1 MNERS
6 IAVRSVY
13 HATALPVFAEKA
25 KHPIPFGNNVFGKVQ
40 IEQSLSKNIAENWLA
55 AMDGV
60 ETIDRNHLESIA
72 EALKKWSLGKGAKH
86 YTHWFQPLTGRGAE
100 KHNSFLA
107 LKQDLGGAIEQFD
120 AKMLLQGETDA
131 SSLPNGG
138 LCKTAAGRGY
148 TIWDPT
154 TPVFLWEDIDGLTL
168 CIPAL
173 FISYKGEALD
183 CKTPLLRA
191 EQKLSEAI
199 LRLLKMSGT
208 AATRVFSTLGAE
220 QEYFAID
227 RQFYH
232 LRPDL
237 IQSGRT
243 VFGSPSCKG
252 QQMEDHYYSIIDR
265 RLLAFMR
272 DFENSARALAIPIS
286 THHNEVAPSQYETAP
301 IYEKTSLAAD
311 HNLILMEIMRNTA
324 AQHNLVCL
332 FHEKPFQGLNG
343 SGKHC
348 NWSIATDTGLNL
360 LQPKENSFNFLVL
373 LTAILRAVHQ
383 HAALIRASIGS
394 AHNDW
399 RIGGFEAPP
408 SILSV
413 YLGDSLESVL
423 QQIIHNRHDAAHT
436 KHTIELYLS
445 NISPIHCEESDRNRT
460 SFFAFNHNRFEF
472 RAVGASQN
480 VAWPMAVINSIVA
493 DSLQLILDEIEDVAS
508 CHNKDDLFAA
518 SLPVLRKHL
527 KEAQAVIYS
536 GDNYSLEW
544 QEEAEKRSLPN
555 IRKSFHSF
563 AILRDP
569 KTQRA
574 FQGVLTSDELNSR
587 LEILYEQ
594 YAKEMD
600 IECHLMIELFSTQI
614 LPAALEYQKIWAKS
628 IKRIGDLK
636 ISEGNQKKH
645 LSLFSEQ
652 INGAIDAIDELEL
665 NLKQAQGLGWEALA
679 KVFCELLLPRMEKA
693 RKAVDLLENQVD
705 DSLWPLPKYREMLF
719 IR

>member
-1 MNERS
+1 MNERL
-6 IAVRSVY
+6 IAVRTINQAAVEIGC
-13 HATALPVFAEKA
+13 HEKAELPVS
-25 KHPIPFGNNVFGKVQ
+25 FGQNVFSRAL
-40 IEQSLSKNIAENWLA
+40 IEQFLSKKIAGNWLA

-60 ETIDRNHLESIA
+60 AIIDRDHLDTIV
-72 EALKKWSLGKGAKH
+72 EALKKWAIGKGAKH
-86 YTHWFQPLTGRGAE
+86 YTHWFQPMTGRGAE

-107 LKQDLGGAIEQFD
+107 WRNAPGSAIDQLNAKQLI
-120 AKMLLQGETDA
+120 QGETDA
-131 SSLPNGG
+131 SSLPSGG

-154 TPVFLWEDIDGLTL
+154 TPVFLWEDASGLTL

-183 CKTPLLRA
+183 FKTPLLRA
-191 EQKLSEAI
+191 EQKLSEAV
-199 LRLLKMSGT
+199 LRLLKLSKT
-208 AATRVFSTLGAE
+208 SAEHVFSTLGPE
-220 QEYFAID
+220 QEYFAIE
-227 RQFYH
+227 RSFYN

-237 IQSGRT
+237 VQSGRT
-243 VFGSPSCKG
+243 VFGAPSSKG
-252 QQMEDHYYSIIDR
+252 QQMEDHYYSVIDR

-272 DFENSARALAIPIS
+272 DFENAASALAIPIS
-286 THHNEVAPSQYETAP
+286 THHNEVAPAQYETAP
-301 IYEKTSLAAD
+301 LYEKTSLAAD
-311 HNLILMEIMRNTA
+311 HNLLLMEIMRSTA
-324 AQHNLVCL
+324 AQHNLACL

-373 LTAILRAVHQ
+373 LTAVLRAVHQ
-383 HAALIRASIGS
+383 HAALLRSSIGS
-394 AHNDW
+394 ARNDW

-413 YLGDSLESVL
+413 YLGEGLERAI
-423 QQIIHNRHDAAHT
+423 QRIIHDRHDTDDIGHI
-436 KHTIELYLS
+436 IELNLS
-445 NISPIHCEESDRNRT
+445 NIAPIHMDESDRNRT

-493 DSLQLILDEIEDVAS
+493 DSLQLVLDEIED
-508 CHNKDDLFAA
+508 AA
-518 SLPVLRKHL
+518 SRHPNEDLLASALPIIKKHL
-527 KEAQAVIYS
+527 KDAQAVIFS
-536 GDNYSLEW
+536 GDNYTLEW
-544 QEEAEKRSLPN
+544 QMEAEKRSLPN
-555 IRKSFHSF
+555 FQKSFHSF

-574 FQGVLTSDELNSR
+574 FQGVLSADELDSR
-587 LEILYEQ
+587 LEIHYEQ
-594 YAKEMD
+594 YAKEQD
-600 IECHLMIELFSTQI
+600 IECRLMIDLFRTQI
-614 LPAALEYQKIWAKS
+614 LPAAVRHQKKWAKS
-628 IKRIGDLK
+628 ISRIIDLE
-636 ISEGNQKKH
+636 ISEGKQRKH
-645 LSLFSEQ
+645 LELFSGQ
-652 INGAIDAIDELEL
+652 INDAIDAIDELEL

-679 KVFCELLLPRMEKA
+679 KVFCELILPRMEKA

-705 DSLWPLPKYREMLF
+705 DQLWPLPKYREMLF